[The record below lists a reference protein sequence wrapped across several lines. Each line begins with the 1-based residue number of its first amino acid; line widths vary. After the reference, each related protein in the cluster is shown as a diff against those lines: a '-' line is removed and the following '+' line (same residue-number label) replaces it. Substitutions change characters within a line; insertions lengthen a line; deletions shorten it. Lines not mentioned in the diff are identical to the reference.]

1 MNNEADEAAA
11 GNIESLA
18 FVDGAIRMDKDKF
31 LEMTRRVNA
40 LIDYLQRSKA
50 NPVTIYYIT
59 RALDGYASDK
69 LKAFGRSV
77 ESSVPED
84 STITAESLKKAVDR
98 LFAIAIEDAA
108 KMTAEEQQAL
118 VEQQLARKRQTEIG
132 YV

>member
-84 STITAESLKKAVDR
+84 STITAESLKEAVDR